1 MNKKG
6 FTLTELIVVIV
17 IIGLVLLIVIPV
29 SSNIMQ
35 NNAEEKGKFYV
46 QTLENA
52 VNTYC
57 DMYKTNNVTLEEL
70 TSEGLFKT
78 DGSNGVSTD
87 LTEATF
93 ETAHG
98 GYDPVYANQDADRVL
113 PVDIITEL
121 LAEGKIGSMH
131 KYYYSTV
138 GNGTAVANALKYAK
152 EIGEKLV
159 EDHVDAVILTST

>member
-57 DMYKTNNVTLEEL
+57 DMYKTNEVTLKDL
-70 TSEGLFKT
+70 TDEGLFKT
-78 DGSNGVSTD
+78 VSSNGVSTD

-93 ETAHG
+93 
-98 GYDPVYANQDADRVL
+98 YRDPDGTVKFNNKELEISVKINGANYICSKTKCV
-113 PVDIITEL
+113 
-121 LAEGKIGSMH
+121 
-131 KYYYSTV
+131 
-138 GNGTAVANALKYAK
+138 N
-152 EIGEKLV
+152 
-159 EDHVDAVILTST
+159 

>member
-78 DGSNGVSTD
+78 ESSNGVSTNLGGNVEFSRVNGIVQRND
-87 LTEATF
+87 TEKDEEF
-93 ETAHG
+93 KILVIING
-98 GYDPVYANQDADRVL
+98 ANY
-113 PVDIITEL
+113 ICSKTECS
-121 LAEGKIGSMH
+121 KS
-131 KYYYSTV
+131 S
-138 GNGTAVANALKYAK
+138 
-152 EIGEKLV
+152 
-159 EDHVDAVILTST
+159 

>member
-57 DMYKTNNVTLEEL
+57 DMYKTNNVTLKEL

-78 DGSNGVSTD
+78 GSSNGVSAD

-93 ETAHG
+93 
-98 GYDPVYANQDADRVL
+98 YRDPDGTVKFNNKELEIPVKINGANYICSKTKCV
-113 PVDIITEL
+113 
-121 LAEGKIGSMH
+121 
-131 KYYYSTV
+131 
-138 GNGTAVANALKYAK
+138 N
-152 EIGEKLV
+152 
-159 EDHVDAVILTST
+159 

>member
-35 NNAEEKGKFYV
+35 NNAKEKGTFYV

-57 DMYKTNNVTLEEL
+57 DMYKTNKVTLKDL
-70 TSEGLFKT
+70 TDEGLFKT
-78 DGSNGVSTD
+78 VSSNGVSTN
-87 LTEATF
+87 L
-93 ETAHG
+93 
-98 GYDPVYANQDADRVL
+98 
-113 PVDIITEL
+113 
-121 LAEGKIGSMH
+121 
-131 KYYYSTV
+131 
-138 GNGTAVANALKYAK
+138 
-152 EIGEKLV
+152 GEKDEFSRENDGTVKFKGQDLKIT
-159 EDHVDAVILTST
+159 VIINEVKYSCSKTECTKPEN

>member
-57 DMYKTNNVTLEEL
+57 DMYKTDVVTFGQL

-78 DGSNGVSTD
+78 ESSNGVSTNLGGNVEFSRVNGIVQRND
-87 LTEATF
+87 TEKDEEF
-93 ETAHG
+93 KILVIING
-98 GYDPVYANQDADRVL
+98 ANY
-113 PVDIITEL
+113 ICSKTECS
-121 LAEGKIGSMH
+121 KS
-131 KYYYSTV
+131 S
-138 GNGTAVANALKYAK
+138 
-152 EIGEKLV
+152 
-159 EDHVDAVILTST
+159 

>member
-57 DMYKTNNVTLEEL
+57 DMYKTNNVTLKEL
-70 TSEGLFKT
+70 TNEGLFKT
-78 DGSNGVSTD
+78 ESSNGVSIK
-87 LTEATF
+87 LTGATF
-93 ETAHG
+93 SRETDG
-98 GYDPVYANQDADRVL
+98 TVKVDGQDL
-113 PVDIITEL
+113 IISV
-121 LAEGKIGSMH
+121 II
-131 KYYYSTV
+131 
-138 GNGTAVANALKYAK
+138 NGTEYSCSKAECK
-152 EIGEKLV
+152 
-159 EDHVDAVILTST
+159 

>member
-29 SSNIMQ
+29 SSNIIQ

-57 DMYKTNNVTLEEL
+57 DMYKTDVVTFGQL
-70 TSEGLFKT
+70 TSEGLFKKES
-78 DGSNGVSTD
+78 SNGVSTNLGGNVEFSRVNGIVQRND
-87 LTEATF
+87 TEKDEEF
-93 ETAHG
+93 EILVIING
-98 GYDPVYANQDADRVL
+98 ANY
-113 PVDIITEL
+113 ICSKTEC
-121 LAEGKIGSMH
+121 S
-131 KYYYSTV
+131 
-138 GNGTAVANALKYAK
+138 
-152 EIGEKLV
+152 
-159 EDHVDAVILTST
+159 

>member
-57 DMYKTNNVTLEEL
+57 DMYKTNNVKFSELE
-70 TSEGLFKT
+70 TEGLFSKT
-78 DGSNGVSTD
+78 SNRVSSDD
-87 LTEATF
+87 LT
-93 ETAHG
+93 
-98 GYDPVYANQDADRVL
+98 DASFQISSAGEVQIRKR
-113 PVDIITEL
+113 TESTYSSIL
-121 LAEGKIGSMH
+121 LNVTI
-131 KYYYSTV
+131 
-138 GNGTAVANALKYAK
+138 NGTEYTCSKTECK
-152 EIGEKLV
+152 
-159 EDHVDAVILTST
+159 

>member
-57 DMYKTNNVTLEEL
+57 DMYKTDNVTLKEL
-70 TSEGLFKT
+70 KNEGLFKT
-78 DGSNGVSTD
+78 ESSNGVSINLTD
-87 LTEATF
+87 ATF
-93 ETAHG
+93 SRNE
-98 GYDPVYANQDADRVL
+98 
-113 PVDIITEL
+113 
-121 LAEGKIGSMH
+121 
-131 KYYYSTV
+131 
-138 GNGTAVANALKYAK
+138 NGTVLYLNDILKIPVTINGANYTCTKAECSKA
-152 EIGEKLV
+152 
-159 EDHVDAVILTST
+159 

>member
-1 MNKKG
+1 MKNNKKG

-57 DMYKTNNVTLEEL
+57 DMYKTDNVTLEEL
-70 TSEGLFKT
+70 KREGLFKT
-78 DGSNGVSTD
+78 ESSNGVSTK
-87 LTEATF
+87 LTDATF
-93 ETAHG
+93 SRNE
-98 GYDPVYANQDADRVL
+98 
-113 PVDIITEL
+113 
-121 LAEGKIGSMH
+121 
-131 KYYYSTV
+131 
-138 GNGTAVANALKYAK
+138 NGTVKFFNGQDL
-152 EIGEKLV
+152 IIS
-159 EDHVDAVILTST
+159 VIINGTEYSCSKAECK

>member
-57 DMYKTNNVTLEEL
+57 DMYKTDVVTFGQL
-70 TSEGLFKT
+70 TSEGLFKKES
-78 DGSNGVSTD
+78 SNGVSTNLGGNVEFSRVNGIVQRND
-87 LTEATF
+87 TEKDEEF
-93 ETAHG
+93 KILVIING
-98 GYDPVYANQDADRVL
+98 ANY
-113 PVDIITEL
+113 ICSKTECS
-121 LAEGKIGSMH
+121 KS
-131 KYYYSTV
+131 S
-138 GNGTAVANALKYAK
+138 
-152 EIGEKLV
+152 
-159 EDHVDAVILTST
+159 

>member
-57 DMYKTNNVTLEEL
+57 DMYKTDNVTLEEL
-70 TSEGLFKT
+70 KREGLFKT
-78 DGSNGVSTD
+78 ESSNGVSTK
-87 LTEATF
+87 LTDATF
-93 ETAHG
+93 SRNE
-98 GYDPVYANQDADRVL
+98 
-113 PVDIITEL
+113 
-121 LAEGKIGSMH
+121 
-131 KYYYSTV
+131 
-138 GNGTAVANALKYAK
+138 NGTVKFFNGQDL
-152 EIGEKLV
+152 IIS
-159 EDHVDAVILTST
+159 VIINGTEYSCSKAECK

>member
-57 DMYKTNNVTLEEL
+57 DMYKTNEVTLKDL
-70 TSEGLFKT
+70 TDEGLFKT
-78 DGSNGVSTD
+78 ESSNGVSANLEKKDEFSRETD
-87 LTEATF
+87 GTVKFNNKKLEISVKIN
-93 ETAHG
+93 G
-98 GYDPVYANQDADRVL
+98 ANYICSKTKCV
-113 PVDIITEL
+113 
-121 LAEGKIGSMH
+121 
-131 KYYYSTV
+131 
-138 GNGTAVANALKYAK
+138 N
-152 EIGEKLV
+152 
-159 EDHVDAVILTST
+159 

>member
-57 DMYKTNNVTLEEL
+57 DMYKTNNVTLKEL
-70 TSEGLFKT
+70 KNEGLFKT
-78 DGSNGVSTD
+78 GSSNGVSTD

-93 ETAHG
+93 
-98 GYDPVYANQDADRVL
+98 YRDPDGTVKFNNKELEIPVKINGANYICSKTKCV
-113 PVDIITEL
+113 
-121 LAEGKIGSMH
+121 
-131 KYYYSTV
+131 
-138 GNGTAVANALKYAK
+138 N
-152 EIGEKLV
+152 
-159 EDHVDAVILTST
+159 

>member
-57 DMYKTNNVTLEEL
+57 DMYKTNNVEFSELE
-70 TSEGLFKT
+70 TEGLFSKN
-78 DGSNGVSTD
+78 SNRVSSDD
-87 LTEATF
+87 LTDASFQISSAGEVQIKKAT
-93 ETAHG
+93 ETT
-98 GYDPVYANQDADRVL
+98 YSS
-113 PVDIITEL
+113 IL
-121 LAEGKIGSMH
+121 LDVTI
-131 KYYYSTV
+131 
-138 GNGTAVANALKYAK
+138 NGTKYTCDK
-152 EIGEKLV
+152 TKCEKK
-159 EDHVDAVILTST
+159 

>member
-35 NNAEEKGKFYV
+35 NNAKEKGTFYV

-57 DMYKTNNVTLEEL
+57 DMYKTNEVTLGEL
-70 TSEGLFKT
+70 KSEGLFKES
-78 DGSNGVSTD
+78 SNGVRAKLENTD
-87 LTEATF
+87 NFFREDDGTVKFKGQDLKITVKINETEYTCDKTKC
-93 ETAHG
+93 E
-98 GYDPVYANQDADRVL
+98 
-113 PVDIITEL
+113 E
-121 LAEGKIGSMH
+121 
-131 KYYYSTV
+131 
-138 GNGTAVANALKYAK
+138 
-152 EIGEKLV
+152 
-159 EDHVDAVILTST
+159 

>member
-57 DMYKTNNVTLEEL
+57 DMYKTDGVTLEEL
-70 TSEGLFKT
+70 TNEGLFKT
-78 DGSNGVSTD
+78 ESSNGVSTD
-87 LTEATF
+87 LKKATF
-93 ETAHG
+93 
-98 GYDPVYANQDADRVL
+98 YRDPDGTVKFNNKELAISVKINGANYICSKTKCV
-113 PVDIITEL
+113 
-121 LAEGKIGSMH
+121 
-131 KYYYSTV
+131 
-138 GNGTAVANALKYAK
+138 N
-152 EIGEKLV
+152 
-159 EDHVDAVILTST
+159 

>member
-35 NNAEEKGKFYV
+35 NSAEEKGTFYV

-57 DMYKTNNVTLEEL
+57 DMYKTNKVKFSELE
-70 TSEGLFKT
+70 TEGLFSKN
-78 DGSNGVSTD
+78 SNRVSSDD
-87 LTEATF
+87 L
-93 ETAHG
+93 
-98 GYDPVYANQDADRVL
+98 NDASFQISSAGEVQ
-113 PVDIITEL
+113 I
-121 LAEGKIGSMH
+121 K
-131 KYYYSTV
+131 K
-138 GNGTAVANALKYAK
+138 ANAITYIPISLNVTINETNYTCDKTKCIKA
-152 EIGEKLV
+152 
-159 EDHVDAVILTST
+159 

>member
-35 NNAEEKGKFYV
+35 NNAKEKGTFYV

-78 DGSNGVSTD
+78 ESSNGVSANLEKKDEFSRETD
-87 LTEATF
+87 GTVKFNNKKLEISVKIN
-93 ETAHG
+93 G
-98 GYDPVYANQDADRVL
+98 ANYICSKTKCV
-113 PVDIITEL
+113 
-121 LAEGKIGSMH
+121 
-131 KYYYSTV
+131 
-138 GNGTAVANALKYAK
+138 N
-152 EIGEKLV
+152 
-159 EDHVDAVILTST
+159 

>member
-57 DMYKTNNVTLEEL
+57 DMYNTNEVTLEEL

-78 DGSNGVSTD
+78 ESSNGVSANLEKKDEFSRETD
-87 LTEATF
+87 GTVKFNNKKLEISVKINGANYICSKTECS
-93 ETAHG
+93 
-98 GYDPVYANQDADRVL
+98 
-113 PVDIITEL
+113 
-121 LAEGKIGSMH
+121 KS
-131 KYYYSTV
+131 S
-138 GNGTAVANALKYAK
+138 
-152 EIGEKLV
+152 
-159 EDHVDAVILTST
+159 

>member
-57 DMYKTNNVTLEEL
+57 DMYKTNNVMLKDL
-70 TSEGLFKT
+70 KSEGLFKT
-78 DGSNGVSTD
+78 ESSNGVRTNNLQD
-87 LTEATF
+87 EANFYRENDTVKF
-93 ETAHG
+93 NNKELEI
-98 GYDPVYANQDADRVL
+98 PVRINGANY
-113 PVDIITEL
+113 ICS
-121 LAEGKIGSMH
+121 K
-131 KYYYSTV
+131 
-138 GNGTAVANALKYAK
+138 AK
-152 EIGEKLV
+152 CIK
-159 EDHVDAVILTST
+159 SS

>member
-57 DMYKTNNVTLEEL
+57 DMYKTNNVTLKEL

-78 DGSNGVSTD
+78 ESSNGVSANLEKKDEFSRETD
-87 LTEATF
+87 GTVKFNNKKLEISVKIN
-93 ETAHG
+93 G
-98 GYDPVYANQDADRVL
+98 ANYICSKTKCV
-113 PVDIITEL
+113 
-121 LAEGKIGSMH
+121 
-131 KYYYSTV
+131 
-138 GNGTAVANALKYAK
+138 N
-152 EIGEKLV
+152 
-159 EDHVDAVILTST
+159 

>member
-35 NNAEEKGKFYV
+35 NNAEKKGTFYV

-57 DMYKTNNVTLEEL
+57 DMYKTNNVTLKEL

-78 DGSNGVSTD
+78 ESSNGVSANLEKKDEFSRETD
-87 LTEATF
+87 GTVKFNNKKLEISVKIN
-93 ETAHG
+93 G
-98 GYDPVYANQDADRVL
+98 ANYICSKTNCV
-113 PVDIITEL
+113 
-121 LAEGKIGSMH
+121 
-131 KYYYSTV
+131 
-138 GNGTAVANALKYAK
+138 N
-152 EIGEKLV
+152 
-159 EDHVDAVILTST
+159 

>member
-35 NNAEEKGKFYV
+35 NNAEKKGTFYV

-57 DMYKTNNVTLEEL
+57 DMYKTNNVTLKEL

-78 DGSNGVSTD
+78 ESSNGVSAKLEKKDEFSRETD
-87 LTEATF
+87 GTVKFNNKKLEISVKIN
-93 ETAHG
+93 G
-98 GYDPVYANQDADRVL
+98 ANYICSKTKCV
-113 PVDIITEL
+113 
-121 LAEGKIGSMH
+121 
-131 KYYYSTV
+131 
-138 GNGTAVANALKYAK
+138 N
-152 EIGEKLV
+152 
-159 EDHVDAVILTST
+159 

>member
-35 NNAEEKGKFYV
+35 NNAEKKGTFYV

-57 DMYKTNNVTLEEL
+57 DMYKTDSVTLEQL
-70 TSEGLFKT
+70 TNEGLFKT
-78 DGSNGVSTD
+78 ESSNGVRAKLENTD
-87 LTEATF
+87 KFFRENDGTVKFNNKELAISVKIN
-93 ETAHG
+93 G
-98 GYDPVYANQDADRVL
+98 ANYICSKTKCV
-113 PVDIITEL
+113 
-121 LAEGKIGSMH
+121 
-131 KYYYSTV
+131 
-138 GNGTAVANALKYAK
+138 N
-152 EIGEKLV
+152 
-159 EDHVDAVILTST
+159 

>member
-35 NNAEEKGKFYV
+35 NNAEKKGTFYV

-57 DMYKTNNVTLEEL
+57 DMYKTDNVTLKDL
-70 TSEGLFKT
+70 TDEGLFKT
-78 DGSNGVSTD
+78 VSSNGVSTS
-87 LTEATF
+87 LKEATF
-93 ETAHG
+93 SRANGIVQLDDEEL
-98 GYDPVYANQDADRVL
+98 DDEELKIPVT
-113 PVDIITEL
+113 I
-121 LAEGKIGSMH
+121 
-131 KYYYSTV
+131 
-138 GNGTAVANALKYAK
+138 NGTEYSCSKAECK
-152 EIGEKLV
+152 
-159 EDHVDAVILTST
+159 

>member
-78 DGSNGVSTD
+78 ESSNGVSTK
-87 LTEATF
+87 LTDATF
-93 ETAHG
+93 SREADGTVKFFNG
-98 GYDPVYANQDADRVL
+98 QDL
-113 PVDIITEL
+113 IISV
-121 LAEGKIGSMH
+121 II
-131 KYYYSTV
+131 
-138 GNGTAVANALKYAK
+138 NGTEYSCSKAECK
-152 EIGEKLV
+152 
-159 EDHVDAVILTST
+159 

>member
-35 NNAEEKGKFYV
+35 NNAEEKGTFYV

-57 DMYKTNNVTLEEL
+57 DMYNTDVVTLDEL
-70 TSEGLFKT
+70 KREGLFKIES
-78 DGSNGVSTD
+78 SNGVSTNNLQGAAKFYREND
-87 LTEATF
+87 GTVKFNSKDNKELEI
-93 ETAHG
+93 
-98 GYDPVYANQDADRVL
+98 PVKINGANY
-113 PVDIITEL
+113 ICS
-121 LAEGKIGSMH
+121 K
-131 KYYYSTV
+131 
-138 GNGTAVANALKYAK
+138 AK
-152 EIGEKLV
+152 CIK
-159 EDHVDAVILTST
+159 SS

>member
-57 DMYKTNNVTLEEL
+57 DMYKTDVVTFGQL
-70 TSEGLFKT
+70 TSEGLFKKES
-78 DGSNGVSTD
+78 SNGVSTNLGGNVEFSRVNGIVQRND
-87 LTEATF
+87 TEKDEEF
-93 ETAHG
+93 KILVIING
-98 GYDPVYANQDADRVL
+98 ANY
-113 PVDIITEL
+113 ICSKTEC
-121 LAEGKIGSMH
+121 K
-131 KYYYSTV
+131 
-138 GNGTAVANALKYAK
+138 
-152 EIGEKLV
+152 
-159 EDHVDAVILTST
+159 

>member
-57 DMYKTNNVTLEEL
+57 DMYKTNNVTLGEL
-70 TSEGLFKT
+70 KSEGLFKES
-78 DGSNGVSTD
+78 SNGVRAKLENTD
-87 LTEATF
+87 KFFREDDGTVKFKGQDLKITVKINETEYTCDKTKC
-93 ETAHG
+93 E
-98 GYDPVYANQDADRVL
+98 
-113 PVDIITEL
+113 E
-121 LAEGKIGSMH
+121 
-131 KYYYSTV
+131 
-138 GNGTAVANALKYAK
+138 
-152 EIGEKLV
+152 
-159 EDHVDAVILTST
+159 

>member
-35 NNAEEKGKFYV
+35 NNAEKKGTFYV

-57 DMYKTNNVTLEEL
+57 DMYKTDNVTLEEL
-70 TSEGLFKT
+70 KREGLFKT
-78 DGSNGVSTD
+78 ESSNGVSTK
-87 LTEATF
+87 LTDATF
-93 ETAHG
+93 SREADGTVKFFNG
-98 GYDPVYANQDADRVL
+98 QDL
-113 PVDIITEL
+113 IISV
-121 LAEGKIGSMH
+121 II
-131 KYYYSTV
+131 
-138 GNGTAVANALKYAK
+138 NGTEYSCSKAECK
-152 EIGEKLV
+152 
-159 EDHVDAVILTST
+159 

>member
-57 DMYKTNNVTLEEL
+57 DMYKTNNVEFSELE
-70 TSEGLFKT
+70 TEGLFSKN
-78 DGSNGVSTD
+78 SNRVSSDD
-87 LTEATF
+87 LTDASFKISSAGE
-93 ETAHG
+93 
-98 GYDPVYANQDADRVL
+98 VQIKKANEIVFFDR
-113 PVDIITEL
+113 
-121 LAEGKIGSMH
+121 GMFW
-131 KYYYSTV
+131 
-138 GNGTAVANALKYAK
+138 
-152 EIGEKLV
+152 EKCKNYLYFSLFP
-159 EDHVDAVILTST
+159 HNKSY

>member
-35 NNAEEKGKFYV
+35 NNAKEKGTFYV

-57 DMYKTNNVTLEEL
+57 DMYKTNTVEFSKLE
-70 TSEGLFKT
+70 TEGLFSKN
-78 DGSNGVSTD
+78 SNRVSSND
-87 LTEATF
+87 LAGAFFQISSTGEVQIKKAN
-93 ETAHG
+93 ETT
-98 GYDPVYANQDADRVL
+98 YNPISLNVT
-113 PVDIITEL
+113 I
-121 LAEGKIGSMH
+121 
-131 KYYYSTV
+131 
-138 GNGTAVANALKYAK
+138 NGTKYSCSK
-152 EIGEKLV
+152 TECTET
-159 EDHVDAVILTST
+159 EN

>member
-57 DMYKTNNVTLEEL
+57 DMYKTNNVEFSELE
-70 TSEGLFKT
+70 TEGLS
-78 DGSNGVSTD
+78 SNNSNRVS
-87 LTEATF
+87 
-93 ETAHG
+93 
-98 GYDPVYANQDADRVL
+98 
-113 PVDIITEL
+113 
-121 LAEGKIGSMH
+121 
-131 KYYYSTV
+131 
-138 GNGTAVANALKYAK
+138 
-152 EIGEKLV
+152 
-159 EDHVDAVILTST
+159 

>member
-35 NNAEEKGKFYV
+35 NNAKEKGTFYV

-78 DGSNGVSTD
+78 DGSNGVS
-87 LTEATF
+87 
-93 ETAHG
+93 
-98 GYDPVYANQDADRVL
+98 ANL
-113 PVDIITEL
+113 
-121 LAEGKIGSMH
+121 EGKDEFSRENDGTVKFNNKELEILVKINGA
-131 KYYYSTV
+131 KYSCRKTEC
-138 GNGTAVANALKYAK
+138 NKIKN
-152 EIGEKLV
+152 
-159 EDHVDAVILTST
+159 

>member
-29 SSNIMQ
+29 SSNIIQ

-57 DMYKTNNVTLEEL
+57 DMYKTDVVTFGQL
-70 TSEGLFKT
+70 TSEGLFKKES
-78 DGSNGVSTD
+78 SNGVSTD
-87 LTEATF
+87 LTKATF
-93 ETAHG
+93 KR
-98 GYDPVYANQDADRVL
+98 DPDGTVKFNNKELGIFIILCGTSKFLLDFLRIKTTSNIFSTNQ
-113 PVDIITEL
+113 L
-121 LAEGKIGSMH
+121 LSLVFIFIGIFIFI
-131 KYYYSTV
+131 KY
-138 GNGTAVANALKYAK
+138 LK
-152 EIGEKLV
+152 EEN
-159 EDHVDAVILTST
+159 D

>member
-35 NNAEEKGKFYV
+35 NNAEKKGTFYV

-57 DMYKTNNVTLEEL
+57 DMYKTDGVTLEEL
-70 TSEGLFKT
+70 TNEGLFKT
-78 DGSNGVSTD
+78 ESSNGVSTD
-87 LTEATF
+87 LKNATF
-93 ETAHG
+93 
-98 GYDPVYANQDADRVL
+98 YRDPDGTVKFNNKELAISVKINGANYICSKTKCV
-113 PVDIITEL
+113 
-121 LAEGKIGSMH
+121 
-131 KYYYSTV
+131 
-138 GNGTAVANALKYAK
+138 N
-152 EIGEKLV
+152 
-159 EDHVDAVILTST
+159 

>member
-57 DMYKTNNVTLEEL
+57 DMYNTNEVTLEEL

-78 DGSNGVSTD
+78 ESSNGVSANLEKKDEFSRETD
-87 LTEATF
+87 GTVKFNNKELEISVKINGANYICSKTECS
-93 ETAHG
+93 
-98 GYDPVYANQDADRVL
+98 
-113 PVDIITEL
+113 
-121 LAEGKIGSMH
+121 KS
-131 KYYYSTV
+131 S
-138 GNGTAVANALKYAK
+138 
-152 EIGEKLV
+152 
-159 EDHVDAVILTST
+159 